1 MARKG
6 RDLEK
11 VVGLLE
17 QLIENNNIKITSPE
31 YIIGKN
37 SKSNREL
44 DITLRKSIGSTEI
57 LVMIECRDRPSS
69 ESEGVEWLEQ
79 IATKRADVGASKA
92 VVVSSTSFTSGAKET
107 AKAYDIDL
115 RSFEEVNKDD
125 IELWFEM
132 KQVSIFQNKFK
143 IIFVNVHFINKTD
156 NIQLTSSKIDLND
169 KFLKREDNV
178 LLSITDVLNMNIETI
193 YKDITSIKTQKKL
206 HVNFDKPIS
215 VDTNN
220 GWCEIEKLVID
231 IELWLEETTYPLK
244 SIKQYKSDTGI
255 VLGQTAEFEA
265 NILGEKVILALNK
278 ELKTGHQSVTLRKLD
293 NK

>member
-92 VVVSSTSFTSGAKET
+92 VVVSSTSFT
-107 AKAYDIDL
+107 I
-115 RSFEEVNKDD
+115 
-125 IELWFEM
+125 
-132 KQVSIFQNKFK
+132 
-143 IIFVNVHFINKTD
+143 
-156 NIQLTSSKIDLND
+156 
-169 KFLKREDNV
+169 
-178 LLSITDVLNMNIETI
+178 
-193 YKDITSIKTQKKL
+193 
-206 HVNFDKPIS
+206 
-215 VDTNN
+215 
-220 GWCEIEKLVID
+220 
-231 IELWLEETTYPLK
+231 
-244 SIKQYKSDTGI
+244 
-255 VLGQTAEFEA
+255 
-265 NILGEKVILALNK
+265 
-278 ELKTGHQSVTLRKLD
+278 
-293 NK
+293 

>member
-1 MARKG
+1 
-6 RDLEK
+6 
-11 VVGLLE
+11 
-17 QLIENNNIKITSPE
+17 
-31 YIIGKN
+31 
-37 SKSNREL
+37 
-44 DITLRKSIGSTEI
+44 
-57 LVMIECRDRPSS
+57 
-69 ESEGVEWLEQ
+69 
-79 IATKRADVGASKA
+79 
-92 VVVSSTSFTSGAKET
+92 
-107 AKAYDIDL
+107 
-115 RSFEEVNKDD
+115 
-125 IELWFEM
+125 
-132 KQVSIFQNKFK
+132 QVSIFQNKFK